1 LAFQVSL
8 LRLPIGRY
16 WSKHAP
22 MPVGQASMLNI
33 CFFYLSFYL
42 FSPRPSIA
50 MEPLTLVALG
60 VAAVVVALLVA
71 RRSVSPAP
79 PQTGLLKPSIFKPTP
94 EMKISVPALLSLPR
108 FDQFQLSTV
117 YNASPISTPIF

>member
-1 LAFQVSL
+1 
-8 LRLPIGRY
+8 
-16 WSKHAP
+16 

-33 CFFYLSFYL
+33 CFVFCFFYLSFYL

-60 VAAVVVALLVA
+60 VAAVVAALLVA

-79 PQTGLLKPSIFKPTP
+79 PQTGLLQPSIFKPTP
-94 EMKISVPALLSLPR
+94 EMKISVPKRFYPSLDLID
-108 FDQFQLSTV
+108 FNDL
-117 YNASPISTPIF
+117 

>member
-1 LAFQVSL
+1 
-8 LRLPIGRY
+8 
-16 WSKHAP
+16 
-22 MPVGQASMLNI
+22 
-33 CFFYLSFYL
+33 
-42 FSPRPSIA
+42 

-94 EMKISVPALLSLPR
+94 EMKISVRLSSLN
-108 FDQFQLSTV
+108 LIHS
-117 YNASPISTPIF
+117 IFSHLFMKPHSHFYIYYYFHMV

>member
-1 LAFQVSL
+1 
-8 LRLPIGRY
+8 
-16 WSKHAP
+16 
-22 MPVGQASMLNI
+22 
-33 CFFYLSFYL
+33 
-42 FSPRPSIA
+42 

-94 EMKISVPALLSLPR
+94 EMKISVPKRFYPSLDLIN
-108 FDQFQLSTV
+108 FNYQLSIMRHQIT
-117 YNASPISTPIF
+117 TPIFCEKYVLLLFKQ